1 MKISY
6 NDFKG
11 FTLENSDESLGTV
24 ADCYFDDQSWGV
36 EYLVIETGGWFSS
49 NKGLLRTTRVA
60 APEPDERP
68 IVTTLSRAHVQASPE
83 AQSQPPVSAQM
94 KAGWRLPPARTISP
108 RIFVVRTN

>member
-11 FTLENSDESLGTV
+11 FTLGNGAESLGTV

-49 NKGLLRTTRVA
+49 HKVLLRTAQIATLELEEGR
-60 APEPDERP
+60 